1 MNNKAQTGIFVIV
14 AIMIFIVGMVSVNL
28 IKPDI
33 TTLRTSD
40 GLNCVNASAISDGTK
55 LACLAVDITIP
66 WLIVSVFA
74 VTGSLIITKFIKAKQ
89 LKN

>member
-1 MNNKAQTGIFVIV
+1 MNNKGQAGLFIIV
-14 AIMIFIVGMVSVNL
+14 AIMIFIVGMVSINL
-28 IKPDI
+28 IKPEV
-33 TTLRTSD
+33 TTLRSGA

-89 LKN
+89 

>member
-1 MNNKAQTGIFVIV
+1 MNNKGQAGIFIIV
-14 AIMIFIVGMVSVNL
+14 AIMIFIVGMVSVNV
-28 IKPDI
+28 IKPDV
-33 TTLRTSD
+33 TTLRSGT

-66 WLIVSVFA
+66 WLIISIFA

-89 LKN
+89 